1 MKKPDFDYYRMV
13 VSTQHDPDILQSELK
28 DLINESVAYIEKAS
42 GSKVPLQ
49 RLVMA
54 DLRLM
59 KEAPRD
65 GTEILAY
72 DSTGKNFH
80 PIYWKASRISWAMRW
95 NQDYYTM
102 DNFYRGWIPYPE
114 VKP

>member
-1 MKKPDFDYYRMV
+1 MDCLNNECDMYSECVDMEFDRATCEAYKP
-13 VSTQHDPDILQSELK
+13 
-28 DLINESVAYIEKAS
+28 LIAQKEPVAE
-42 GSKVPLQ
+42 VPCCD
-49 RLVMA
+49 LVMA
-54 DLRLM
+54 DLRPM

-72 DSTGKNFH
+72 DTSGKNFH
-80 PIYWKASRISWAMRW
+80 PIYWKASRISWGMRW
-95 NQDYYTM
+95 NHDYYTT